1 MELMF
6 SGSTQ
11 IEQLCQIIST
21 SDDSVVENG
30 EMFTLSLTSSES
42 LITIPISS
50 VTVHITDDDGKY
62 NRRYLFDKINFKSQ
76 PFVLPNINPCLFV
89 AEVVLQF
96 TQEVYEISESAEVI
110 QACVVI
116 APGYIIDRN
125 IPFTIESTLS
135 SNTTA
140 EGNPYVY
147 YCCF

>member
-50 VTVHITDDDGKY
+50 VTVHITDDDGKC
-62 NRRYLFDKINFKSQ
+62 NRRYLFDKKISKVFLLCFQILIHVFLLQMLYYNLHKKSMKSVRVLKLFKC
-76 PFVLPNINPCLFV
+76 VL
-89 AEVVLQF
+89 
-96 TQEVYEISESAEVI
+96 
-110 QACVVI
+110 
-116 APGYIIDRN
+116 
-125 IPFTIESTLS
+125 
-135 SNTTA
+135 
-140 EGNPYVY
+140 
-147 YCCF
+147 

>member
-50 VTVHITDDDGKY
+50 VIVHITDDDGEC
-62 NRRYLFDKINFKSQ
+62 DI
-76 PFVLPNINPCLFV
+76 CL
-89 AEVVLQF
+89 
-96 TQEVYEISESAEVI
+96 TK
-110 QACVVI
+110 
-116 APGYIIDRN
+116 
-125 IPFTIESTLS
+125 
-135 SNTTA
+135 
-140 EGNPYVY
+140 
-147 YCCF
+147 